1 MPLLREEQ
9 QRTEQEAGFV
19 EGFLWGGA
27 FQGGPGLEGCGGL
40 ILGQVQG
47 LVRC

>member
-27 FQGGPGLEGCGGL
+27 SQGGPGLEGCGGL